1 MRTILDQLGAV
12 WHREELGVVTTV
24 IDVPEPRALHFPPDL
39 VKQIRGVT
47 RQVIRAVG

>member
-1 MRTILDQLGAV
+1 LDQFGAV
-12 WHREELGVVTTV
+12 WHREDLGVVTTV
-24 IDVPEPRALHFPPDL
+24 IDVPEPRALHFSPEL